1 MPAYLP
7 VRQPCARGG
16 KGPHG
21 RKAPLVQWVVAT
33 VLADAPSSSTIAP
46 AAAVFRTGLIGL
58 DTCTAGQERSLRASQ
73 ASENIC
79 QCNHNPLCRH
89 HHRCKQAE
97 GWWLEQPE
105 PGVLVWRT
113 PAGRTYTTTPT
124 RYAA

>member
-79 QCNHNPLCRH
+79 QCNHNPKCRH
-89 HHRCKQAE
+89 DHRLKQH
-97 GWWLEQPE
+97 PK
-105 PGVLVWRT
+105 WRVDQLPDGTFRWTT
-113 PAGRTYTTTPT
+113 PAGRTYTTEPT
-124 RYAA
+124 RYPI